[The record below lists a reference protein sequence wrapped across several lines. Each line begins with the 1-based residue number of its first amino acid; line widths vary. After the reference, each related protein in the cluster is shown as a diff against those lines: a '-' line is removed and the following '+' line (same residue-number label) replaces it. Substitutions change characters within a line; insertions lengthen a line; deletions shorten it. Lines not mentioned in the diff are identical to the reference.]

1 MLRPR
6 CTAGRAS
13 PRASQAATVQLSVPI
28 LAALGGSLLLG
39 EEGRVE
45 TVAADQKVV
54 ADRLVASGYEM
65 RDPELEGALRHILG
79 R

>member
-1 MLRPR
+1 EPV
-6 CTAGRAS
+6 TAREF
-13 PRASQAATVQLSVPI
+13 ATVLGRVLRRPAVVPVPD
-28 LAALGGSLLLG
+28 AGPRLLLG
-39 EEGRVE
+39 EEGRAE

-65 RDPELEGALRHILG
+65 RDPELEGALRHVLG